1 MTSHEEPE
9 EGEQH
14 GGNTVA
20 TAGKPYTR
28 DVHHDTEPAPPR
40 TSGYFAGLTQA
51 LTRTDAYRDGHLSR
65 PAFLSLAIL
74 TFITFVGNFTQLQL
88 SAALPTLVSD
98 FHISVTLG
106 QWMTSIFQLTMGVM
120 VPLTA
125 YLTRRFSTR
134 QIVIT
139 STMCITTQ
147 NQLPLGPRATSPD
160 SLRRSRAPMHTV
172 TGI

>member
-1 MTSHEEPE
+1 MCITTQNQLPS
-9 EGEQH
+9 GF
-14 GGNTVA
+14 GLL
-20 TAGKPYTR
+20 R
-28 DVHHDTEPAPPR
+28 R
-40 TSGYFAGLTQA
+40 THRA

-139 STMCITTQ
+139 SMVVFT
-147 NQLPLGPRATSPD
+147 LGSVLSWL
-160 SLRRSRAPMHTV
+160 SLSFLLALFGRFP
-172 TGI
+172 

>member
-1 MTSHEEPE
+1 MTSHEGPE
-9 EGEQH
+9 EGEQR
-14 GGNTVA
+14 GGNTVTA
-20 TAGKPYTR
+20 AGKPYTR

-40 TSGYFAGLTQA
+40 ASGYFAGLTQA

-125 YLTRRFSTR
+125 YLTRPFLHTADRHHLNGR
-134 QIVIT
+134 VHARLGAGVAQPVVPVGALRP
-139 STMCITTQ
+139 
-147 NQLPLGPRATSPD
+147 LP
-160 SLRRSRAPMHTV
+160 
-172 TGI
+172 